1 MKREC
6 VYIIYS
12 YSTQMCNYIIV
23 DYKEIILSAACNAT
37 HISAL
42 AIAGSDDAN
51 YARNDRQ

>member
-1 MKREC
+1 MNVC
-6 VYIIYS
+6 ILYS
-12 YSTQMCNYIIV
+12 YGIQMCNYIII